1 MNIKLLSENAT
12 IPSKGSEG
20 AAGYDLY
27 TTETHELLPGER
39 KSFKTG
45 IALSIPFGKYGRVAP
60 RSGLAVK
67 HGIDVL
73 AGVIDSDYTGEI
85 LVALV
90 NLGSEPI
97 TLPIIKDGKRTAIAQ
112 IIFESYTNYEFKTVD
127 DLNTT
132 ERGSGGFG
140 STDTKPTETPKFI
153 TKSPIEE
160 LLKQKEASYQSTSQ
174 KYSEI
179 IKERDNKLFG
189 N

>member
-1 MNIKLLSENAT
+1 MNIKLLSEDAT
-12 IPSKGSEG
+12 IPYKGSES

-27 TTETHELLPGER
+27 TTETHTLKPGEI
-39 KSFKTG
+39 KTFKTG
-45 IALSIPFGKYGRVAP
+45 IALSIPVGKYGRVAP

-90 NLGSEPI
+90 NLGNNDV
-97 TLPIIKDGKRTAIAQ
+97 TLPIVKDGKRAAIAQ
-112 IIFESYTNYEFKTVD
+112 IIFENYTNYEFTKVD
-127 DLNTT
+127 DLSVTK
-132 ERGSGGFG
+132 RGSGGFG
-140 STDTKPTETPKFI
+140 STDIKPI
-153 TKSPIEE
+153 GKSLED
-160 LLKQKEASYQSTSQ
+160 LLKQKETALQSNVQ
-174 KYSEI
+174 KYSDA